1 MIPMPLSPE
10 VAFEQ
15 NRERLMSVIYLRMG
29 PNLRVR
35 MDPEDVL
42 QEVAIEAFNSWQT
55 LTEEQNAG
63 AWLVTLAR
71 RKVARI
77 MRDQLGV
84 VARDPRREQAMKT
97 ELPLADRRTGP
108 VTSADRKD
116 RLALLEE
123 AMQRLSDHHREVIIL
138 MKIEGLSAREVG
150 DKMERSENAVHLL
163 LSRALKRLAEE
174 LKL

>member
-1 MIPMPLSPE
+1 MTLTPE

-15 NRERLMSVIYLRMG
+15 HRERLLSVIHLRMG
-29 PNLRVR
+29 ANLRVR

-42 QEVAIEAFNSWQT
+42 QEVAIEAVNSWKT
-55 LTEEQNAG
+55 LSDEQNAG

-77 MRDQLGV
+77 LRDQLGV
-84 VARDPRREQAMKT
+84 AARDPRREHAIKT
-97 ELPLADRRTGP
+97 DLPLRDRRSGP
-108 VTSADRKD
+108 VTQADRKD
-116 RLALLEE
+116 RLELLAQAIEK
-123 AMQRLSDHHREVIIL
+123 LSDDHREVIL
-138 MKIEGLSAREVG
+138 QMKIEGRSAREIG
-150 DKMERSENAVHLL
+150 ERMGRSENAVHLL

>member
-1 MIPMPLSPE
+1 MSISPE

-15 NRERLMSVIYLRMG
+15 HRERLLSVIYLRMG
-29 PNLRVR
+29 PDLRVR

-42 QEVAIEAFNSWQT
+42 QEVAIEAVNSWKT
-55 LTEEQNAG
+55 LSAEENAG

-84 VARDPRREQAMKT
+84 AARDPRREHAVKT
-97 ELPLADRRTGP
+97 ELPLADRRSGP
-108 VTSADRKD
+108 ITNADRKD
-116 RLALLEE
+116 RLELLEQ
-123 AMQRLSDHHREVIIL
+123 AILRLSDDHREVILL
-138 MKIEGLSAREVG
+138 MKIEGLPAKEVG
-150 DKMERSENAVHLL
+150 ERMGRSENAVHLL

>member
-1 MIPMPLSPE
+1 MSPE

-15 NRERLMSVIYLRMG
+15 HRERLLSVIYLRMG
-29 PNLRVR
+29 PDLRVR

-42 QEVAIEAFNSWQT
+42 QEVAIEAVNSWKT
-55 LTEEQNAG
+55 LSTEENAG

-84 VARDPRREQAMKT
+84 AARDPRREHAVKT
-97 ELPLADRRTGP
+97 ELPLADRRSGP
-108 VTSADRKD
+108 ITHADRKD
-116 RLALLEE
+116 RLELLEQ
-123 AMQRLSDHHREVIIL
+123 AILRLSDDHREVILL
-138 MKIEGLSAREVG
+138 MKIEGLSAKEVG
-150 DKMERSENAVHLL
+150 ERMGRSENAVHLL

>member
-1 MIPMPLSPE
+1 MSMSPE

-15 NRERLMSVIYLRMG
+15 HRERLLSVIYLRMG
-29 PNLRVR
+29 PDLRVR

-42 QEVAIEAFNSWQT
+42 QEVAIEAVNSWKT
-55 LTEEQNAG
+55 LSTEENAG

-84 VARDPRREQAMKT
+84 AARDPRREHAVKT
-97 ELPLADRRTGP
+97 ELPLADRRSGP
-108 VTSADRKD
+108 ITHADRKD
-116 RLALLEE
+116 RLELLEQ
-123 AMQRLSDHHREVIIL
+123 AILRLSGDHREVILL
-138 MKIEGLSAREVG
+138 MKIEGLSAKEVG
-150 DKMERSENAVHLL
+150 ERMGRSENAVHLL